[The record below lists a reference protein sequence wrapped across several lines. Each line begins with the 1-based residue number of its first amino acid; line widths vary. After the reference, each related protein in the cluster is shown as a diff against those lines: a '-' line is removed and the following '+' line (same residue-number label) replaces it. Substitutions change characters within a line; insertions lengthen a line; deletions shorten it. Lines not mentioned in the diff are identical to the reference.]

1 MLFGWNTNVLER
13 SSPNI
18 KITCLP
24 NKSILHC
31 PSRSSC
37 SAVSHFSEDISANK
51 YSCLLFS
58 SFAPLRL
65 CVIILFQAA
74 AQQTWLHRRRGFL
87 QATLGLQ
94 QIAPASSACPIT
106 SISKWFRP

>member
-65 CVIILFQAA
+65 GVIILFF
-74 AQQTWLHRRRGFL
+74 H
-87 QATLGLQ
+87 
-94 QIAPASSACPIT
+94 APAGWSLAPLAAPLDGRIDLT
-106 SISKWFRP
+106 ARPCC